1 MKPVLRITRQIVNQN
16 FPQRIRLVQWMI
28 LSVVLLILL
37 RSAYLQLIQYS
48 EFNQV
53 AAQQIAR
60 SRSVTVQRGTIA
72 DSQGNLVTASLPLYS
87 LYAAPDQIEDPAAI
101 AFYLSEILHIPVETL
116 EKKLSGKSSFTWIR
130 RYLPVSLKDLISS
143 ENFKGLHF
151 IREYKRVYPGRNFSP
166 QLIGFAGIDSKGLEG
181 IEYEYDA
188 HLMGRTPADSFW
200 SQIWESNVE
209 PAQGGSIKLTIQPQ
223 IQYYTD
229 KELRNAYQ
237 KMEAESAIAMVME
250 VATGKILAMSTIPD
264 FDANQF
270 ERYSPKRYFN
280 QAIGFTYEPGS
291 TFKIITLATA
301 LHYNVIQPDQTFFC
315 ENGSYE
321 ILDRTIHDTHPH
333 GDLDIRGILKKSS
346 NICAAK
352 IGQLIPK
359 PMFYKMIRDFGFG
372 SKTDVG
378 LPGEQ
383 TGKLYHYNNWS
394 EVDVATLSYGH
405 SVSVTPLQIIT
416 AVNAVANKGVYLSP
430 KVIEE
435 MQDPNG
441 QVLPL
446 PAGKE
451 KRLITEENAA
461 HLTEYMKAV
470 TEKGGTG
477 YSARVDGVE
486 VAGKTG
492 TARKF
497 DYNKGEYSTENH
509 IVSFVGYLPADK
521 PELSL
526 LVVIND
532 PKHKYLGS
540 KSAAPVF
547 SKIAERAIGFYRK
560 APQQFQPFQSNLTIE
575 ESSIFKSEN
584 RHLAFKQ
591 WKGLTM
597 RDALKKASQ
606 LKQKVEISGS
616 GKVVRIENGS
626 EENTLRLVFK

>member
-1 MKPVLRITRQIVNQN
+1 MVLA
-16 FPQRIRLVQWMI
+16 
-28 LSVVLLILL
+28 ILL

-48 EFNQV
+48 EFNEVV
-53 AAQQIAR
+53 ARQIAR
-60 SRSVTVQRGTIA
+60 SRSVTVQRGTISDA
-72 DSQGNLVTASLPLYS
+72 QGNLITASLPLYS
-87 LYAAPDQIEDPAAI
+87 LYAAPDQIEDPAAV
-101 AFYLSEILHIPVETL
+101 AFYLSEVLSIPADKL
-116 EKKLSGKSSFTWIR
+116 EKKLSTKSSFTWIR
-130 RYLPVSLKDLISS
+130 RYLPINMKDLISG
-143 ENFKGLHF
+143 EKLKGLHF

-181 IEYEYDA
+181 IEYQYDS
-188 HLMGRTPADSFW
+188 HLMGRVPSDSFW
-200 SQIWESNVE
+200 TQFWDSNVE

-223 IQYYTD
+223 IQYYTE
-229 KELRNAYQ
+229 KELRKAYN
-237 KMEAESAIAMVME
+237 KMEAESAIAIVME
-250 VATGKILAMSTIPD
+250 TATGKVLSMSTVPD

-270 ERYSPKRYFN
+270 ERYPAKRYFN

-321 ILDRTIHDTHPH
+321 ILDRTIHDTHSH

-346 NICAAK
+346 NIGAAK
-352 IGQLIPK
+352 IGQLIPR

-372 SKTDVG
+372 SKTNVG

-405 SVSVTPLQIIT
+405 SISVTPLQILT

-435 MQDPNG
+435 LKDPNG
-441 QVLPL
+441 QVMPL
-446 PAGKE
+446 AEGKE
-451 KRLITEENAA
+451 KRLITEENAL

-477 YSARVDGVE
+477 FRARVDGIE

-497 DYNKGEYSTENH
+497 DYEKGEYSRENH

-521 PELSL
+521 PELTIF
-526 LVVIND
+526 VAINE
-532 PKHKYLGS
+532 PRQEYLGS

-547 SKIAERAIGFYRK
+547 SKIASRSIGFYRK
-560 APQQFQPFQSNLTIE
+560 APTVKMKPFQTNLALE

-584 RHLAFKQ
+584 RHLAFKR
-591 WKGLTM
+591 WSGLTM
-597 RDALKKASQ
+597 REALRKASQ
-606 LKQKVEISGS
+606 LKQKVEMKGS
-616 GKVVRIENGS
+616 GKVVRVEQGS
-626 EENTLRLVFK
+626 QENTLRLILK